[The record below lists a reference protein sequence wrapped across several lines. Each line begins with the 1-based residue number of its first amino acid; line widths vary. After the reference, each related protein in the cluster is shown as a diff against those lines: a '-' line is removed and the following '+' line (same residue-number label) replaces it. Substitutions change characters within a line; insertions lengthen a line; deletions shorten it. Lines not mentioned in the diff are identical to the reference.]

1 MGIFTTFDP
10 MKILFVCLGNI
21 CRSPLAEGIMKDKL
35 RKAAL
40 DAEVDSAGF
49 ESFHVGDPADP
60 RSAGIAR
67 QHGISLNG
75 HVARKFTARDFDH
88 YDRIYVMDR
97 YNYQDVMSLAR
108 SETDRSKVDFILN
121 LSHPAENREV
131 PDPYYGGK
139 DGFEKVYHMLDSA
152 CDILAEE
159 IANRQPSAKKQ
170 PNT

>member
-1 MGIFTTFDP
+1 MAIFTTFDP

-67 QHGISLNG
+67 
-75 HVARKFTARDFDH
+75 
-88 YDRIYVMDR
+88 
-97 YNYQDVMSLAR
+97 
-108 SETDRSKVDFILN
+108 
-121 LSHPAENREV
+121 
-131 PDPYYGGK
+131 
-139 DGFEKVYHMLDSA
+139 
-152 CDILAEE
+152 
-159 IANRQPSAKKQ
+159 
-170 PNT
+170 